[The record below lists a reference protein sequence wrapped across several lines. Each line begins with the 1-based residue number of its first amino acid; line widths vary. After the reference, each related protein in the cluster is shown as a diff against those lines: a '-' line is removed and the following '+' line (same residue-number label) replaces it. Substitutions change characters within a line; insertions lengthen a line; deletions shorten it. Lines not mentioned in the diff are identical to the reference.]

1 MPKYGNFPL
10 LADVGTKGLSP
21 KICFARDKILAASPR
36 HRYQRGNQKWRD
48 ITEGYLLVYF
58 GILLILGATK
68 MRRATLVWSEEYG
81 TRNPIIMN
89 AMTYN
94 AFRQLRQHL
103 HFVDNSKVNKR
114 QHPLLHC

>member
-1 MPKYGNFPL
+1 MFQFILWDWMQPL
-10 LADVGTKGLSP
+10 VVG
-21 KICFARDKILAASPR
+21 
-36 HRYQRGNQKWRD
+36 
-48 ITEGYLLVYF
+48 ITSSHKQHVQTCSVGHLGMELPIVLTTSCLLKLVMELF
-58 GILLILGATK
+58 IVILGATK

-81 TRNPIIMN
+81 TRIPIIMN

-114 QHPLLHC
+114 